1 MKPKI
6 GVVFPKITDKDIAD
20 LEIEKIRVSK
30 NRRKIGILL
39 GSDTSAYQQAKVESE
54 VKKACNLT
62 EVIVRVDNRIKQQDK
77 NVMIYEVEPGQEGSM
92 QSASSG
98 PKIKGKANVRICFT
112 ADRLM
117 TILYQF
123 IRLTIIRAELCFRV
137 RYFLLRTEILNLKK
151 LARNFTL

>member
-62 EVIVRVDNRIKQQDK
+62 EVIVRV
-77 NVMIYEVEPGQEGSM
+77 E
-92 QSASSG
+92 
-98 PKIKGKANVRICFT
+98 T
-112 ADRLM
+112 
-117 TILYQF
+117 
-123 IRLTIIRAELCFRV
+123 ELNSK
-137 RYFLLRTEILNLKK
+137 TKM
-151 LARNFTL
+151 

>member
-77 NVMIYEVEPGQEGSM
+77 NVMIYEVEPGHEGTM

-98 PKIKGKANVRICFT
+98 PKSKVKPMFRICFT
-112 ADRLM
+112 ADQLM

-123 IRLTIIRAELCFRV
+123 IRLTIIRAELYFRV

>member
-98 PKIKGKANVRICFT
+98 PKIKGKANVS
-112 ADRLM
+112 DM
-117 TILYQF
+117 LYGRP
-123 IRLTIIRAELCFRV
+123 INDDIISIHLTIIRAELCFRV

>member
-98 PKIKGKANVRICFT
+98 PKIKGKANVS